1 MRALRNPAARR
12 TVFLTPGAAE
22 HRLGDWAGEVPAPH
36 RTRACRGRV
45 LVVDGLTGSGKS
57 WLARGVLRR
66 APRARLLAVEEHVPG
81 WTGLVEGARRCGEA
95 LSALDAGLGTR
106 VTTWD
111 WEVGEPGPSHDLA
124 PLEGGCLVL
133 EGCGALAAA
142 ARPLRHLEVL
152 RVIVTASTPL
162 RLSRLVARDDYAWD
176 VEAWQ
181 AQERAVSRTW
191 RSPAGGRRPAW
202 EPGVVVREG

>member
-1 MRALRNPAARR
+1 MRALRSPAARR

-57 WLARGVLRR
+57 WLTRGVLRR

-81 WTGLVEGARRCGEA
+81 WSGLAEGARRCGGA
-95 LSALDAGLGTR
+95 LAALDRGHGATLA
-106 VTTWD
+106 TWD
-111 WEVGEPGPSHDLA
+111 WETGAPGRPLA
-124 PLEGGCLVL
+124 LPPLEGGCLVM

-142 ARPLRHLEVL
+142 ARPLPHLAVL
-152 RVIVTASTPL
+152 RVLVTAPASL
-162 RLSRLVARDDYAWD
+162 RLARIAARDVYDWD
-176 VEAWQ
+176 VDAWQ
-181 AQERAVSRTW
+181 EQEREVNRAW
-191 RSPAGGRRPAW
+191 RPPAGRGR
-202 EPGVVVREG
+202 PGWGPDVVVRQG